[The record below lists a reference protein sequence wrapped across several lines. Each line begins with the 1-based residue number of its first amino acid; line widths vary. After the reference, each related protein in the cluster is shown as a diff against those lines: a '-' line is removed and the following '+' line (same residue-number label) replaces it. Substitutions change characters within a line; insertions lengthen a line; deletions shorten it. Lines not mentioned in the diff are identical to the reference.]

1 MRFKVY
7 VCSLGALFL
16 SASAR
21 AGIYEGNPGLTL
33 SLSGDA
39 KILAVDAWLDEVTLF
54 GCDGRE
60 VTVVV
65 AEEVDLVDGIT
76 IEVPRGLC
84 CEVEVALMDLDV
96 ELAGLGW
103 PWPASEDAVVVLG
116 RSWSAPRAAA
126 FRGAVLDRDDLILHG
141 IYEGNPPGVGG
152 LTLH

>member
-1 MRFKVY
+1 MSIKLY
-7 VCSLGALFL
+7 VCFLGALLL
-16 SASAR
+16 SAPAS

-33 SLSGDA
+33 RLSGDA
-39 KILAVDAWLDEVTLF
+39 KVLAADAWLDEVTLF
-54 GCDGRE
+54 GCDGSK

-76 IEVPRGLC
+76 IEVPRGLW
-84 CEVEVALMDLDV
+84 CEVEVAVMDLDI

-103 PWPASEDAVVVLG
+103 PWPASEDAVVMLE
-116 RSWSAPRAAA
+116 RTRSAPRAAV

-152 LTLH
+152 ITLH